1 MDDRCRKNLAGCLN
15 LSTYLALN
23 MKLVSLV
30 LQIELQ
36 IMARLSHPNIVRVYG
51 GCLTPPNLFVVAE
64 LMEGDLSDR
73 IHNLVAA
80 EGATDEGVQ
89 GTGTGM
95 LPREALT
102 AALDIIRGLVRYRS
116 LVRYRGR
123 VRYSGTGVWRGT
135 GAG

>member
-1 MDDRCRKNLAGCLN
+1 MFAP
-15 LSTYLALN
+15 
-23 MKLVSLV
+23 
-30 LQIELQ
+30 QIELQ

-95 LPREALT
+95 HPRVALT

-123 VRYSGTGVWRGT
+123 VRYRGLMRCRGLMRYRSLVRYRGLVRHMSLVMYR
-135 GAG
+135 GA